1 MLTKKLFLIIYWKIS
16 GISTIL
22 EKKKKNLER
31 EIYMI
36 VLQATPELRV
46 TFTKLIQTM
55 EVQVNWN
62 GLFVVIDNT
71 LILQGDV
78 RSLFFHFDSRKVITN
93 IIDLE
98 IPLQKITLIEDNPY
112 VKNVINMLLYA
123 FGKWGNIKG
132 LKVEKDYK
140 QLSQLFTN
148 ILAELEVDSE
158 YTKEHFWFFEKGVRI
173 VYEDVMQAA
182 IEHKE
187 KAPEIAKEE
196 SRGLWHKLIWKH
208 VYEDFG
214 IEETT
219 VKERNRNRL
228 GNNFYLTS
236 FLCPVCKNKMH
247 GVVYPEGSEFIID
260 TDEGQ
265 VRLARS
271 YTCSKCCSF
280 YTPRPDRLLID
291 GDCYIMD
298 FTGDRVAYEDYQ
310 ELLGKKGAR
319 VCNYNFNE
327 YVNKRASAVAAAV
340 RKPKETFE
348 LPELKRVLDEV
359 ENLSDRDF
367 ERLFAAI
374 QEGYYPE
381 NEVELI
387 ERILWKEQ
395 KERKSG
401 KKRDVD
407 KNKRDSNA
415 KQSPRNNAEISEGKK
430 DRTTTDSELTLENK
444 KLNEKISRYKTRLE
458 LFPRLSERQRNEL
471 LKQISSDAF
480 LDEHQRAELLDSA
493 KYLRRKDTY
502 DKLKEK
508 VSGAKNKNRLV
519 MFKLYGEI
527 EEADLAE
534 SERQEL
540 FSMSGLSKKD
550 YDDFLQEQEE
560 ERKVKTVVKTPG
572 EEVELLK
579 KESAE
584 LPRNTAGS
592 SRSTTKINKNDW
604 KKAGKESE
612 KHNIPAQN
620 RHDEKSTVVRKYSLV
635 DENDAQNEGVN
646 ENLEDTLVPRKKKRV
661 ITELSEVQ
669 TMLLRTRP
677 DDRQTLQEI
686 LDSLFEGQF
695 DKEEAEPY
703 IEEVKEKIKKLD
715 EAYIDNILAGYMD
728 MTSEEG
734 VEAYEKIAQADLLP
748 ELKTD
753 ALKQLERRL
762 SKIKAEECELLVQK
776 LQKEMKEAGI
786 DEPERHHYYPAK
798 KILEKEATQEE
809 IEVVEGAKANYGAG
823 LGLFEYPIWVV
834 DTTRSQTGE
843 KGMFLTPEQLYY
855 SNLMTSYRMSIF
867 SIDHVEAA
875 TGLLN
880 KGLYVYQKGGTK
892 TKLPYAVESDDLP
905 KLAEVLDN
913 FIKYLQEKPFS
924 RKASYLAKEKHDTIC
939 CFRCGHVYKF
949 LEACPKC
956 GFKANE

>member
-1 MLTKKLFLIIYWKIS
+1 M
-16 GISTIL
+16 
-22 EKKKKNLER
+22 ER

-36 VLQATPELRV
+36 VLQATPELKV
-46 TFTKLIQTM
+46 TFKKLIQTM

-148 ILAELEVDSE
+148 ILAELEIESE
-158 YTKEHFWFFEKGVRI
+158 YTPEHFWFFEKGVRI
-173 VYEDVMQAA
+173 VYEDVMQSA
-182 IEHKE
+182 IAHKE
-187 KAPEIAKEE
+187 RTSEALEE
-196 SRGLWHKLIWKH
+196 EKRGLWHKLIWKH

-214 IEETT
+214 VEETT

-236 FLCPVCKNKMH
+236 FLCPVCENKIH
-247 GVVYPEGSEFIID
+247 SVVYPVGKEFVID

-265 VRLARS
+265 VRLARA
-271 YTCSKCCSF
+271 YTCSRCCSF

-291 GDCYIMD
+291 GDCYVMD
-298 FTGDRVAYEDYQ
+298 FAGDRLAYEDYQ
-310 ELLGKKGAR
+310 ELLGRKGER
-319 VCNYNFNE
+319 VCNHNFNE

-340 RKPKETFE
+340 RKPKERFE
-348 LPELKRVLDEV
+348 LPELNTVLKEV
-359 ENLSDRDF
+359 EHLSDREF
-367 ERLFAAI
+367 EQLMAAI
-374 QEGYYPE
+374 EEGYYPE
-381 NEVELI
+381 REVEAI
-387 ERILWKEQ
+387 EKALWKEQ

-401 KKRDVD
+401 KKRE
-407 KNKRDSNA
+407 KKRNKKEAGEPSV
-415 KQSPRNNAEISEGKK
+415 PE
-430 DRTTTDSELTLENK
+430 ELTLEHK
-444 KLNEKISRYKTRLE
+444 KLNEKVSRYKARLD

-471 LKQISSDAF
+471 VKQISTDNF
-480 LDEHQRAELLDSA
+480 LEESQREELLDTA
-493 KYLRRKDTY
+493 KQLKHKDTY
-502 DKLKEK
+502 ERLKERV
-508 VSGAKNKNRLV
+508 VSAKNKNPLV

-527 EEADLAE
+527 EDADMKE

-540 FSMSGLSKKD
+540 LQMSGLSRKD
-550 YDDFLQEQEE
+550 YDNFLQEQEE
-560 ERKVKTVVKTPG
+560 EHRAKTVVKTPG
-572 EEVELLK
+572 EEDAITTKERGKAVK
-579 KESAE
+579 GKESRGTTASN
-584 LPRNTAGS
+584 LSISRN
-592 SRSTTKINKNDW
+592 SRGASISKSDW
-604 KKAGKESE
+604 KKASKEDGKKGGSLTG
-612 KHNIPAQN
+612 
-620 RHDEKSTVVRKYSLV
+620 STVKKASVKRKYDIN
-635 DENDAQNEGVN
+635 DEGQERNTEEFTSEVRRKVYNDEEVTMRNEKNRNVSEGTV
-646 ENLEDTLVPRKKKRV
+646 EKRKRKKRP
-661 ITELSEVQ
+661 ITDLSEVQ
-669 TMLLRTRP
+669 TMLLRTRA

-695 DKEEAEPY
+695 DKEEAAPY

-715 EAYIDNILAGYMD
+715 EEYIDNILAGYME

-734 VEAYEKIAQADLLP
+734 KEAYDKILQADLLP

-753 ALKQLERRL
+753 ALRQLERRL
-762 SKIKAEECELLVQK
+762 SKIKADECELLVQK
-776 LQKEMKEAGI
+776 LQKEMREAGI
-786 DEPERHHYYPAK
+786 EEPERHHYYPAK
-798 KILEKEATQEE
+798 KVLEKEATPEE
-809 IEVVEGAKANYGAG
+809 VEVIEGAKAHYGAG

-834 DTTRSQTGE
+834 DTTRNQNGE

-855 SNLMTSYRMSIF
+855 STLMTSYRMSIF
-867 SIDHVEAA
+867 SIDRVEAS

-892 TKLPYAVESDDLP
+892 TKLPYAVESEDLP
-905 KLAEVLDN
+905 KLAQVLDN
-913 FIKYLQEKPFS
+913 FVKYLQEKPFS
-924 RKASYLAKEKHDTIC
+924 REASYLAKEKHDMIC
-939 CFRCGHVYKF
+939 CFRCGHLYKF

>member
-1 MLTKKLFLIIYWKIS
+1 
-16 GISTIL
+16 
-22 EKKKKNLER
+22 
-31 EIYMI
+31 MI

-98 IPLQKITLIEDNPY
+98 IPLQKIMMIEDNLY

-140 QLSQLFTN
+140 QLSQLFSN
-148 ILAELEVDSE
+148 ILGELEIESE
-158 YTKEHFWFFEKGVRI
+158 YTPEHFWFFKKGVRI
-173 VYEDVMQAA
+173 VYEDVMQCA

-187 KAPEIAKEE
+187 RAPEIPEE
-196 SRGLWHKLIWKH
+196 ENRGLWHKLIWKH

-214 IEETT
+214 AEETT

-236 FLCPVCKNKMH
+236 FLCPVCENKMH
-247 GVVYPEGSEFIID
+247 AVVYPVGNEFIID

-265 VRLARS
+265 VRLARA

-291 GDCYIMD
+291 GDCYVMD
-298 FTGDRVAYEDYQ
+298 FAGDRTAYEDYQ
-310 ELLGKKGAR
+310 ELLGRKGAR
-319 VCNYNFNE
+319 VCNYNYNE

-340 RKPKETFE
+340 RKPKEKFE
-348 LPELKRVLDEV
+348 LPELRRVLNDV
-359 ENLSDRDF
+359 ENLSDREF

-374 QEGYYPE
+374 EEGYYPE
-381 NEVELI
+381 KEI
-387 ERILWKEQ
+387 EAIEKALWKEH

-401 KKRDVD
+401 NKKE
-407 KNKRDSNA
+407 KANKRKGASLEAGVKENTLDGTD
-415 KQSPRNNAEISEGKK
+415 KRQKGIKEDMISE
-430 DRTTTDSELTLENK
+430 ELSMEHR
-444 KLNEKISRYKTRLE
+444 KLDEKVSRYRARLE

-471 LKQISSDAF
+471 VKQISTDSF
-480 LDEHQRAELLDSA
+480 LEEHLRLELLDSA
-493 KYLRRKDTY
+493 KQLKRKDTY
-502 DKLKEK
+502 ERLKEK

-527 EEADLAE
+527 EDADIKE

-540 FSMSGLSKKD
+540 FQMSGISRRD
-550 YDDFLQEQEE
+550 YDNYLQEQEE
-560 ERKVKTVVKTPG
+560 ERRAKTVVGTPG
-572 EEVELLK
+572 EEAEMVVKERAKAERTVPRSISKSNWRKAGRENEKEGLVLSGNPALK
-579 KESAE
+579 KS
-584 LPRNTAGS
+584 G
-592 SRSTTKINKNDW
+592 
-604 KKAGKESE
+604 
-612 KHNIPAQN
+612 
-620 RHDEKSTVVRKYSLV
+620 VRKNSFI
-635 DENDAQNEGVN
+635 DEEDDNRVNKITDRKQGMYEDDFTAEGSQV
-646 ENLEDTLVPRKKKRV
+646 RKSPKRQ
-661 ITELSEVQ
+661 ITELAEVQ
-669 TMLLRTRP
+669 TMLLRTKP

-686 LDSLFEGQF
+686 LDTLFEGQF
-695 DKEEAEPY
+695 DKEEADPY

-715 EAYIDNILAGYMD
+715 EAYIDNILAGYME
-728 MTSEEG
+728 MSSEEG
-734 VEAYEKIAQADLLP
+734 VEAYEKIAAADLLP

-762 SKIKAEECELLVQK
+762 SKIKTDECELLVQK

-786 DEPERHHYYPAK
+786 EEPERHHYYPAK
-798 KILEKEATQEE
+798 KALDKEVIPAE
-809 IEVVEGAKANYGAG
+809 IEVIEGAKANYGAG

-834 DTTRSQTGE
+834 DTTRNQTGE

-855 SNLMTSYRMSIF
+855 STLMTSYRMSIF
-867 SIDHVEAA
+867 SIDHIEAS

-892 TKLPYAVESDDLP
+892 TKLPYAVEGEDLP
-905 KLAEVLDN
+905 KLAEVLDA
-913 FIKYLQEKPFS
+913 FVKYLQEKPFS

-939 CFRCGHVYKF
+939 CFRCGHIYKF

-956 GFKANE
+956 GFKTNE